1 MIEGLIDRKG
11 KVSDQGGDVWI
22 IFFFKYEVGWKSVMW
37 PSLRFK
43 GHRGEVF
50 CFSSLS

>member
-22 IFFFKYEVGWKSVMW
+22 IFFLKYEEAGSVYK
-37 PSLRFK
+37 LY
-43 GHRGEVF
+43 GLDGVV
-50 CFSSLS
+50 